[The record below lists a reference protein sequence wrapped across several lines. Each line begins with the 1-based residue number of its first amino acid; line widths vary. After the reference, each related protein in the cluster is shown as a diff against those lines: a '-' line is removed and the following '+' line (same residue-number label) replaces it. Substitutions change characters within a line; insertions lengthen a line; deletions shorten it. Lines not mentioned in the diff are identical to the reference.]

1 MTTIGTDKAQ
11 DAYHSISTDHPL
23 FEKLALS
30 VFTTGS
36 FIEFYNYQP
45 PNSNEFVN
53 RKYFGYG
60 PSASP
65 SFIFEPDTALPK
77 KYESTIYNI
86 VENNH
91 VYVSDLE
98 GNWNFRLKD
107 ESTLGGGDV
116 PLSLFVD
123 KASRG
128 MAELNPGDFSPW
140 TELQLDP
147 SLGGGTLPMT
157 SVFGNT
163 GKFLATVIEMNNWS
177 IHKIASEGRDT
188 PMSEWTDEDGSWN
201 QAQFRGVM
209 GFLASIKSSKNNCLE
224 WTAKVKFNLTPSL
237 PDTDPNA
244 CIKEEHV
251 NFKLRLFDHA
261 VSRDSRNRIVQRGPL
276 TNVGVPVR
284 EFGPRGKIVDGVPED
299 GRTETVQ
306 PLDVISDSISGKG
319 RSGSLQCLAILS
331 EELGPCTNTLNVD
344 SLKDTNANDDSF
356 DINAIT
362 AEYKPA
368 TAKAMPL
375 QAQNKNPNQWTPVWR
390 NAKCDDGTNRPTE
403 IIVYNFAQR
412 TYAKGTTVMLNQL
425 GGSPPNICWAVI
437 DFGADP
443 EPPVSQTF
451 EGRWDFTS
459 LLANGNGFFRKFKV
473 DGSEPL
479 NQPYEI
485 FTSDQYETEFRQN
498 YYATLYSD
506 TSATPEATAD
516 YQRNIIFDGS
526 TPRALNF
533 GVNGSGYTQITS
545 WDFLHNSIGGTRGT
559 HNSIGSTIAELH
571 PKGITWAAEAQ
582 ERGVDATLEDP
593 STKHGFSATPFFGP
607 VFPDG
612 YEMGP
617 ITGDGDVVDYR
628 KDSVTFKAL
637 GDGDTKDLWN
647 TSTPGSPFADS
658 KCSQIDRAYNE
669 GIFNTN
675 IVNQNGKMIPAD
687 VALHSSPNGENGRP
701 ISNVA
706 WIREHMT
713 LGNINTD
720 KYFSVGEAD
729 GAVQVDPLDS
739 GHPRRYSWLSRI
751 AVEGGKEKAYES
763 WDLETQSR
771 RVQFRPLLAETYL
784 TFWPTNYGDLKGGS
798 ESEGG
803 GQVLKNVLHMAER
816 GQAYQDDINSNGRTV
831 LGKEVYNR
839 APADFKEHQNPAGL
853 IGAANLTED
862 SLPGIAAT
870 TDTGYGFPIGVH
882 AKFSAAPFAH
892 YTAGTYNN
900 SIWGTSNTPRA
911 GNPNAVGI
919 TSAVFTIKSVGK
931 DSISFETNY
940 NIGVAAKTNNTFGG
954 AFNNMS
960 LIIGSISASI
970 SVGTGPTFN
979 DGDIFYWGG
988 QDDPWSFNTTTC
1000 HAKVWQAWP
1009 RELTVYDSRFFVAHH
1024 FNNGLSD
1031 EGVDKY
1037 VRKTLYRGNKV
1048 LKNKDAVELAPWLQT
1063 AATSYGYTVAK
1074 HGESYIAEYLSQ
1086 ENILW
1091 SARDVSGSPVGAIA
1105 NSDESEGWVG
1115 EGDIIYP
1122 VDQVTYTPDNS
1133 REYEVDFKEPTYS
1146 NKYGKTDNSLVPLNV
1161 RVFSDGPVRD
1171 KTEWRVNAK
1180 CRAKLLPFKHYRKTI
1195 GISPENIPIVGGP
1208 VHIIVQKRSDLA
1220 SSNALVGDISNQIFV
1235 SDADQSGYVEG
1246 DRFTTSG
1253 GSGQDVIL
1261 EVSSTDGAGGISMFK
1276 VINGGHGFAPRD
1288 FMKEKE
1294 EDNSTDRTFN
1304 VNSTSPVSLKPLQLK
1319 GLGKGFQGWIA
1330 YGMVIQI
1337 EVEHAKPAECGTS
1350 LISPSTKT
1358 AGQLTGTFRQIVSW
1372 NESKQSPDN
1381 KYDVMLW
1388 FHNDIAHTFQY
1399 HQDYNGY
1406 GTSRQ
1411 QWITVNPLPE

>member
-60 PSASP
+60 PSTSP

-128 MAELNPGDFSPW
+128 ISELNPGDFSPW
-140 TELQLDP
+140 TELQ
-147 SLGGGTLPMT
+147 LGGGTLPMT

-237 PDTDPNA
+237 PHTNPNA

-344 SLKDTNANDDSF
+344 SLKDTNANDDNF

-362 AEYKPA
+362 QEYKPA

-459 LLANGNGFFRKFKV
+459 LLANGNGFFRKFKP

-479 NQPYEI
+479 NQNYEI
-485 FTSDQYETEFRQN
+485 FTSDQYETEFRQD

-506 TSATPEATAD
+506 TSATPEAKAD
-516 YQRNIIFDGS
+516 YQRNIVFDGGS
-526 TPRALNF
+526 PRALNF

-545 WDFLHNSIGGTRGT
+545 WDFLHNSIGGTRGR
-559 HNSIGSTIAELH
+559 HNSIGTTIAELH
-571 PKGITWAAEAQ
+571 PSGVTWAEEAAA
-582 ERGVDATLEDP
+582 RGSDSTFEDP
-593 STKHGFSATPFFGP
+593 STKHGFSAAPFFGP

-612 YEMGP
+612 YEIGP

-628 KDSVTFKAL
+628 GDSVTFKAL
-637 GDGDTKDLWN
+637 GSGDTKALWN

-658 KCSQIDRAYNE
+658 KCSYIYRAYDK
-669 GIFNTN
+669 GIFDTE
-675 IVNQNGKMIPAD
+675 IVNKDGKMIPAD

-720 KYFSVGEAD
+720 EYFSVGEAAGPLSAD
-729 GAVQVDPLDS
+729 QVDPLDS
-739 GHPRRYSWLSRI
+739 GHPKRYSWLSRI

-771 RVQFRPLLAETYL
+771 KVQFRPLLAETYL
-784 TFWPTNYGDLKGGS
+784 TFGPTNYGDVITDQGIGGA
-798 ESEGG
+798 EF
-803 GQVLKNVLHMAER
+803 LRNILHMAER
-816 GQAYQDDINSNGRTV
+816 GQAHQSDGGTV
-831 LGKEVYNR
+831 LGKQVYTR
-839 APADFKEHQNPAGL
+839 APDSFKAHHNSSSL
-853 IGAANLTED
+853 YGAANVG
-862 SLPGIAAT
+862 SIKP
-870 TDTGYGFPIGVH
+870 TDTVYGFPIGVH
-882 AKFSAAPFAH
+882 AKFGNGLWKN

-900 SIWGTSNTPRA
+900 SIWGTSNTARA

-919 TSAVFTIKSVGK
+919 TSAIFTIKSVGK

-940 NIGVAAKTNNTFGG
+940 NIGVPAKTNNTFGG
-954 AFNNMS
+954 AFNNLS
-960 LIIGSISASI
+960 VILGGSVNLNV
-970 SVGTGPTFN
+970 SVGPTFSA
-979 DGDIFYWGG
+979 DDVFYWGG

-1031 EGVDKY
+1031 KGVDKY

-1048 LKNKDAVELAPWLQT
+1048 LKNEDAVELAPGLQT
-1063 AATSYGYTVAK
+1063 EATSNRYTAAIY
-1074 HGESYIAEYLSQ
+1074 GESYIAEYLSK
-1086 ENILW
+1086 EGKLW
-1091 SARDVSGSPVGAIA
+1091 SIDSDTPV
-1105 NSDESEGWVG
+1105 NSSDISKGFVG
-1115 EGDIIYP
+1115 EGNIIYP

-1133 REYEVDFKEPTYS
+1133 RGYEVDFKEPTYS
-1146 NKYGKTDNSLVPLNV
+1146 NKSVGGGGAATTDNSLVPLYEE
-1161 RVFSDGPVRD
+1161 VFSDGPVRD
-1171 KTEWRVNAK
+1171 KTEWRVNTK

-1195 GISPENIPIVGGP
+1195 GVASEFISLLGINTGVPSVILVY
-1208 VHIIVQKRSDLA
+1208 KRSDLA
-1220 SSNALVGDISNQIFV
+1220 SINAQVGQHHIIV
-1235 SDADQSGYVEG
+1235 SDAAQTGYVVG

-1253 GSGQDVIL
+1253 GSGKDVIL
-1261 EVSSTDGAGGISMFK
+1261 EVLTTAAGAVTSFK

-1288 FMKEKE
+1288 FMKQY
-1294 EDNSTDRTFN
+1294 EDDYSTPRTIN

-1330 YGMVIQI
+1330 YGMVIQR
-1337 EVEHAKPAECGTS
+1337 EVEHTKPAECGTS

-1372 NESKQSPDN
+1372 NESKHAPDN

-1406 GTSRQ
+1406 GPSYQ